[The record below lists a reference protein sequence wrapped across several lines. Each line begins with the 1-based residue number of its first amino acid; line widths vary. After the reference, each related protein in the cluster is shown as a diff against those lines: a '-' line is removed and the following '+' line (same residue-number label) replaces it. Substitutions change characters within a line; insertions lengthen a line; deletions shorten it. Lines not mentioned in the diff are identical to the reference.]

1 MSDKLSVKYLQSIM
15 VISKIK
21 YGFFYLGFLLFQSKK
36 FITSCWS
43 DEKKNTKPLNW
54 FYVLNIV
61 FPLK

>member
-15 VISKIK
+15 VISKIE
-21 YGFFYLGFLLFQSKK
+21 YEFFYLSFLLFKVK
-36 FITSCWS
+36 NLLLHGWR
-43 DEKKNTKPLNW
+43 DEKKNTKPLKW